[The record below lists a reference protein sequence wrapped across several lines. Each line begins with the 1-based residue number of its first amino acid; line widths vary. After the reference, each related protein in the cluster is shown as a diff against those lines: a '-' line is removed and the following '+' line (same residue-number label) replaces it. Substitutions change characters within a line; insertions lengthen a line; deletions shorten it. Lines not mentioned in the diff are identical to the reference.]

1 MAEQLNKKNRI
12 AEPNT
17 SAWQSECGSAEYD
30 TQFKMAA
37 AARRARALL
46 PFCAVA
52 HELYSAPY
60 SEEPASPPS
69 PEAQGLLGEPVLHSS
84 GSHLFIFALIGKLS
98 SASELTSV
106 SISRLQP
113 R

>member
-37 AARRARALL
+37 AARRARAA
-46 PFCAVA
+46 P
-52 HELYSAPY
+52 APY
-60 SEEPASPPS
+60 AGEPASPPS
-69 PEAQGLLGEPVLHSS
+69 PEAQGLLGELVLHSS
-84 GSHLFIFALIGKLS
+84 GSLLFIFALIGKLS

>member
-37 AARRARALL
+37 VARRARAA
-46 PFCAVA
+46 P
-52 HELYSAPY
+52 APY
-60 SEEPASPPS
+60 AGEPASPPS

-84 GSHLFIFALIGKLS
+84 GSHLFIFAQRGKLS